1 MQKILGSMRRA
12 IQTFNMITAGDRIA
26 VGLSGGKDSI
36 ALLSALKHYQ
46 IFSPEPFELE
56 AITLDMGFPGM
67 DFTPVV
73 EYCHRIG
80 VPYTIEKTQI
90 GPIVFD
96 ARREKNPCSLCAR
109 MKRGALHDLALN
121 RNCHTIALG
130 HPMDDAVETFFLSL
144 FYEAR
149 VNTFQPVTHLDRK
162 DITLIRPLVYTREK
176 DILFNKECQALPIV
190 KSTCPADGHTKRE
203 EMKNLLADM
212 RKIIPELDDRVL
224 TAIQNKAQFN
234 LWF

>member
-1 MQKILGSMRRA
+1 
-12 IQTFNMITAGDRIA
+12 
-26 VGLSGGKDSI
+26 
-36 ALLSALKHYQ
+36 
-46 IFSPEPFELE
+46 
-56 AITLDMGFPGM
+56 
-67 DFTPVV
+67 
-73 EYCHRIG
+73 
-80 VPYTIEKTQI
+80 
-90 GPIVFD
+90 
-96 ARREKNPCSLCAR
+96 

-130 HPMDDAVETFFLSL
+130 HHMDDAVETFFLSL

-203 EMKNLLADM
+203 EMKNLLAHM